1 MKNSSKFLLIGN
13 MKMNPT
19 NREEMDAYEVVLEGA
34 LQNIFLLTPG
44 REVEIALATPFFYIK
59 SLSENFSGRITIGTQ
74 DISSYEKG
82 SYTGDISASMA
93 YSEGAT
99 FSLVGHSERR
109 KYHKESNGDIAKK
122 VRALLNTR
130 MNIVLCVGESQ
141 EDRRTQK
148 TESVIKKQV
157 AECLSNVEEK
167 EISCVSIAYEPIWAV
182 GSDETPTS
190 LEIHSIKKII
200 QNVLCE
206 LFSEEGKRVKILYG
220 GSVHSH
226 NLSDTCIVSG
236 MDGALVG
243 RSSLDP
249 KEFLYIA
256 SQAKIL

>member
-59 SLSENFSGRITIGTQ
+59 SLSENFSGRIAIGTQ

-141 EDRRTQK
+141 EDRWRQ
-148 TESVIKKQV
+148 
-157 AECLSNVEEK
+157 
-167 EISCVSIAYEPIWAV
+167 EP
-182 GSDETPTS
+182 E
-190 LEIHSIKKII
+190 
-200 QNVLCE
+200 
-206 LFSEEGKRVKILYG
+206 
-220 GSVHSH
+220 
-226 NLSDTCIVSG
+226 
-236 MDGALVG
+236 
-243 RSSLDP
+243 
-249 KEFLYIA
+249 
-256 SQAKIL
+256 